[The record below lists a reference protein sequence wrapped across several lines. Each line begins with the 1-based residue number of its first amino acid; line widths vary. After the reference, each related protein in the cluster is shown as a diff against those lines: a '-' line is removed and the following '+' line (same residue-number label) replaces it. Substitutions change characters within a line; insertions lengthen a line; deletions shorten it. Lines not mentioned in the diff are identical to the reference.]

1 MIDRADPE
9 VVKAMAREAKGL
21 LDDRA
26 FTTAI
31 RTLHLQALGELISG
45 SPNVERKESLI
56 AELRVL
62 EAIPRR
68 LASMMHDGEFAQGGG
83 HAAGRR

>member
-9 VVKAMAREAKGL
+9 VVKAIAREAKGL

-31 RTLHLQALGELISG
+31 RTLHLQCLGELISAHP
-45 SPNVERKESLI
+45 SAERKEELI

-62 EAIPRR
+62 ESLPRR
-68 LASMMHDGEFAQGGG
+68 LASMMHDGEFAQGGRD
-83 HAAGRR
+83 ARRT